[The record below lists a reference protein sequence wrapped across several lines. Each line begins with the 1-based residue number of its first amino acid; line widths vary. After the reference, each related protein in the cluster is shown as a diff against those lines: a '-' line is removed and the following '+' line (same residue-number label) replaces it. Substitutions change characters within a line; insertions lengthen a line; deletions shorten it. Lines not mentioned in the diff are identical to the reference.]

1 MLALYRLTFSSGK
14 VYIGQTSRPL
24 KVRISTHRAA
34 ARRGSSLPVHCA
46 WRAHGEPEVDVL
58 GVFETQDELNAA
70 ERATIAAL
78 NTLAPNGYNISRG
91 GDMAPST
98 NPEVAAKI
106 AAKAKGRKHKD
117 TTAWAESTAE
127 KWKSD
132 DYRRKVLEGVAR
144 SWTPEARATRGA
156 VIKAAWARRKAAG
169 WTMPEETKEKLRK
182 KVISEET
189 RAKMSESARKRK
201 REPVSEATRQK
212 HSERMKQLWQLRR
225 ESKCR

>member
-14 VYIGQTSRPL
+14 LYIGQTSRHI
-24 KVRISTHRAA
+24 KVRMSAHRAA
-34 ARRGSSLPVHCA
+34 ANRGSRLPVHCA
-46 WRAHGEPEVDVL
+46 WRQHGDPIVDVI
-58 GVFETQDELNAA
+58 GVFDTQDELNAA

-117 TTAWAESTAE
+117 TTVWAKSSLE
-127 KWKSD
+127 KWKSEG
-132 DYRRKVLEGVAR
+132 YRQKVLEGVAR
-144 SWTPEARATRGA
+144 SWTPEARAARSELS
-156 VIKAAWARRKAAG
+156 KAAWARRKEAG
-169 WTMPEETKEKLRK
+169 WTMPESTKEKLRK
-182 KVISEET
+182 KVFSEET

-201 REPVSEATRQK
+201 RAPVSDATRQK

-225 ESKCR
+225 ESKCH

>member
-1 MLALYRLTFSSGK
+1 M
-14 VYIGQTSRPL
+14 
-24 KVRISTHRAA
+24 
-34 ARRGSSLPVHCA
+34 
-46 WRAHGEPEVDVL
+46 L

-78 NTLAPNGYNISRG
+78 NTLAPSGYNISRG

-106 AAKAKGRKHKD
+106 AAKAKGRKHND
-117 TTAWAESTAE
+117 TTVWAESAAE

-144 SWTPEARATRGA
+144 SWTPEARAARSA
-156 VIKAAWARRKAAG
+156 LSKAFWAKRKAEG
-169 WTMPEETKEKLRK
+169 WVVPESTREKMRK